1 MDVCDININQAQA
14 TAFQVTFTK
23 IPNTIYMCQAVNI
36 PSISSQPVSVPTP
49 FIAYPMVGDHLS
61 YDQLNMEFIINADF
75 SNWLE
80 LVDWKKRLYFPEDYN
95 QHKSIAES
103 EGGLYGDCVVTLLNS
118 TSNPILR
125 FTYED
130 CFPISVSGFRLSTV
144 VQDSSEP
151 MVATATFAFSTFTV
165 KSI

>member
-1 MDVCDININQAQA
+1 MDVCDINIDQAQA

-23 IPNTIYMCQAVNI
+23 LPGIVYMCQTVNI
-36 PSISSQPVSVPTP
+36 PSISSQAVYVPTP
-49 FIAYPMVGDHLS
+49 FVAYPIAGDHLS
-61 YDQLNMEFIINADF
+61 YEPLKMEFIINADF

-80 LVDWKKRLYFPEDYN
+80 LVDWMKRLYFPENYD
-95 QHKSIAES
+95 QHESIAEA

-130 CFPISVSGFRLSTV
+130 CVPTSVSGFRLSTT
-144 VQDSSEP
+144 VQDASEP
-151 MVATATFAFSTFTV
+151 MVAVATFAFSTFTV